1 MLTTTPQ
8 CQPQWYQIPR
18 FHYHL
23 FYFSLQGL
31 TNSKCILNKLS
42 IMRFVHILQLP
53 FSQLASCWPARVSLF
68 TSCYYSLTPPS
79 ERIALPL
86 RALLPHL
93 IISLSVD
100 LSLRVC
106 AHSYLC
112 LTLIFSFIFH
122 AFTCA
127 HTHTH
132 IRTHKRPKQQYGL
145 AVSPVAQQTLDKM
158 ALGALHLRPTMTCF
172 RLSLKSPLTDG

>member
-68 TSCYYSLTPPS
+68 TSCYYSLAFLRLLRQKGLPCLS
-79 ERIALPL
+79 EHFFLTWLFPWALTFPY
-86 RALLPHL
+86 
-93 IISLSVD
+93 VF
-100 LSLRVC
+100 V
-106 AHSYLC
+106 
-112 LTLIFSFIFH
+112 LTLTSVWPKFFLLYSMRSHVPI
-122 AFTCA
+122 
-127 HTHTH
+127 HTHTYAH
-132 IRTHKRPKQQYGL
+132 TNGQSNSMDL
-145 AVSPVAQQTLDKM
+145 LS
-158 ALGALHLRPTMTCF
+158 ALWPS
-172 RLSLKSPLTDG
+172 RL

>member
-1 MLTTTPQ
+1 MHFKQVEHHAVCPHIAAAFLTVGLLLACTCFPL
-8 CQPQWYQIPR
+8 
-18 FHYHL
+18 HL
-23 FYFSLQGL
+23 LLLFSG
-31 TNSKCILNKLS
+31 
-42 IMRFVHILQLP
+42 
-53 FSQLASCWPARVSLF
+53 FSE
-68 TSCYYSLTPPS
+68 TPPS

-93 IISLSVD
+93 IISLSIG

>member
-1 MLTTTPQ
+1 MDSNRSSFCCKASMLTTTPQ

-68 TSCYYSLTPPS
+68 TSLLFSGFS
-79 ERIALPL
+79 ALPL

-132 IRTHKRPKQQYGL
+132 TYAHTNGQSNSMDL
-145 AVSPVAQQTLDKM
+145 LS
-158 ALGALHLRPTMTCF
+158 ALWPS
-172 RLSLKSPLTDG
+172 RL